1 METQNDFMILRET
14 VNKAVSQYNEL
25 RKRIDWRDAGKSAT
39 IYRLAKPFQTGYFTI
54 AIAGKMSSGKSTF
67 INSLIGENLLPTGI
81 FQTTSGITWIVSSD
95 KRYMEV
101 TYADGKKKTFTENL
115 EQELQKL
122 VAVPDEFHS
131 LPINDLNILIKGDD
145 DLKSILQKKEGIE
158 EKTKTSSDEK
168 LWKAYVAA
176 TPKSKIADE
185 VVIYLPLP
193 DEYKGWR
200 IVDTP
205 GIGAIGGIQQ
215 ATRELITSKEGD
227 NNVVDAVILL
237 HNGAEGVEGTTV
249 NTFAEEVKKSMGN
262 LAQGRLFFVLTHAA
276 HSDFL
281 NNIEGHLE
289 RAYNNFSNKLAIPQE
304 RVTYV
309 DSLIHR
315 FLVDAKKSHRDFSS
329 LKSLKTPLDGW
340 SEKDWKALKDALSP
354 FYMSIMEE
362 EDIEL
367 SNKSLFS
374 LLESVSRFEI
384 LRELLYE
391 FLNTEKEKAFNE
403 LLSLIKSE
411 LTSYGVSL
419 RNDIK
424 AVSNGQ
430 AAVEKE
436 IKKAEEEGRR
446 LNLALVK
453 VQQTATPGAIEKNFK
468 FIDAELLQ
476 LSTLSSIDEV
486 RTKYMQIIEE
496 GLSAQEKFFATLI
509 NDFSNFV
516 GGFSN
521 ESVTFQSLDLKDL
534 ERQAQNK
541 ATTQVPDLD
550 RSKEIVKKKS
560 SGRKEVIKT
569 YPYKKDK
576 IDFDQ
581 KRREF
586 TALVVKEGRH
596 ITSVYTLGLIVKVKV
611 FFDIVSSSINEKTK
625 KTIERLEEYKKRM
638 AHSEAILNELRA
650 KLAAVDSQL
659 EELKKLED

>member
-25 RKRIDWRDAGKSAT
+25 RKRNDWRDAGKSAT

-596 ITSVYTLGLIVKVKV
+596 ITSVYTLGLIVKVKE

>member
-1 METQNDFMILRET
+1 M
-14 VNKAVSQYNEL
+14 
-25 RKRIDWRDAGKSAT
+25 
-39 IYRLAKPFQTGYFTI
+39 
-54 AIAGKMSSGKSTF
+54 
-67 INSLIGENLLPTGI
+67 
-81 FQTTSGITWIVSSD
+81 
-95 KRYMEV
+95 
-101 TYADGKKKTFTENL
+101 
-115 EQELQKL
+115 
-122 VAVPDEFHS
+122 
-131 LPINDLNILIKGDD
+131 
-145 DLKSILQKKEGIE
+145 KSILQKKEGIE

-596 ITSVYTLGLIVKVKV
+596 ITSVYTLGLIVKVKE

>member
-262 LAQGRLFFVLTHAA
+262 LAQGRLFFVLSHAA

-596 ITSVYTLGLIVKVKV
+596 ITSVYTLGLIVKVKE

>member
-596 ITSVYTLGLIVKVKV
+596 ITSVYTLGLIVKVKE

>member
-1 METQNDFMILRET
+1 MMETQNDFMILRET
-14 VNKAVSQYNEL
+14 VNKAISQYDEL

-101 TYADGKKKTFTENL
+101 TYADGKKKTFYENL
-115 EQELQKL
+115 AEELQKL
-122 VAVPDEFHS
+122 VAVPEEYHS
-131 LPINDLNILIKGDD
+131 LPINDINILIKGDD
-145 DLKSILQKKEGIE
+145 DLNAILKKKEGIE

-185 VVIYLPLP
+185 VIIYLPLP

-215 ATRELITSKEGD
+215 ATKELITSKEGD

-262 LAQGRLFFVLTHAA
+262 LAKGRLFFVLTHAG

-289 RAYNNFSNKLAIPQE
+289 RAYNNFSKKLTIPKE

-309 DSLIHR
+309 DSLLHR

-354 FYMSIMEE
+354 FYIHIME

-384 LRELLYE
+384 LRDLLYD

-411 LTSYGVSL
+411 LMTYDISL
-419 RNDIK
+419 RKDIRD
-424 AVSNGQ
+424 VSNGKV
-430 AAVEKE
+430 AIEKR
-436 IKKAEEEGRR
+436 IKEAQEEGRR

-453 VQQTATPGAIEKNFK
+453 VQQTATPGAIEKTFR
-468 FIDAELLQ
+468 FIDSELQQ
-476 LSTLSSIDEV
+476 LSSLSSIDEV
-486 RTKYMQIIEE
+486 RTKYMQIIED
-496 GLSAQEKFFATLI
+496 GLSAQEKFFTTLI
-509 NDFSNFV
+509 NDFSKFV
-516 GGFSN
+516 GSFSN
-521 ESVTFQSLDLKDL
+521 DSVTFQSLDLREL

-541 ATTQVPDLD
+541 ATTQVTDYS
-550 RSKEIVKKKS
+550 RSKEVVKKKS
-560 SGRKEVIKT
+560 SGRKEVTKT
-569 YPYKKDK
+569 YPYKKDEV
-576 IDFDQ
+576 DFAQ

-586 TALVVKEGRH
+586 TALVIKEGRH
-596 ITSVYTLGLIVKVKV
+596 ITAVYTEGLKVKVNV
-611 FFDIVSSSINEKTK
+611 FFDIVSSNISKKTK
-625 KTIERLEEYKKRM
+625 EAIDRLEEYKKNM
-638 AHSEAILNELRA
+638 ADKDVILAGLRA
-650 KLAAVDSQL
+650 KLADVEAHL
-659 EELKKLED
+659 KELKKLED

>member
-1 METQNDFMILRET
+1 MILRET

-596 ITSVYTLGLIVKVKV
+596 ITSVYTLGLIVKVKE

>member
-1 METQNDFMILRET
+1 MILRET

>member
-14 VNKAVSQYNEL
+14 VNKAISQYDEL
-25 RKRIDWRDAGKSAT
+25 RKRINWRDAGKSAT
-39 IYRLAKPFQTGYFTI
+39 IHRLAKPFQTGYFTI

-101 TYADGKKKTFTENL
+101 TYADGKKKTFTEDL
-115 EQELQKL
+115 KQELQKL

-131 LPINDLNILIKGDD
+131 LPINDINILIKGDD
-145 DLKSILQKKEGIE
+145 DLNTILKKKEGIE

-185 VVIYLPLP
+185 VIIYLPLP

-215 ATRELITSKEGD
+215 ATKELITSKEGD

-262 LAQGRLFFVLTHAA
+262 LAKGRLFFVLTHAG

-289 RAYNNFSNKLAIPQE
+289 RAYNNFSKKLTIPKE

-309 DSLIHR
+309 DSLLHR

-354 FYMSIMEE
+354 FYIHIMEE

-384 LRELLYE
+384 LRDLLYD

-411 LTSYGVSL
+411 LMTYDISL
-419 RNDIK
+419 RKDIRD
-424 AVSNGQ
+424 VSNGK
-430 AAVEKE
+430 AAIEKR
-436 IKKAEEEGRR
+436 IKEAQEEERR

-453 VQQTATPGAIEKNFK
+453 VEQTATPGAIEKTFR
-468 FIDAELLQ
+468 FIDSELQQ
-476 LSTLSSIDEV
+476 LSSLSSIDEV
-486 RTKYMQIIEE
+486 RTKYMQIIED
-496 GLSAQEKFFATLI
+496 GLSAQEKFFTTLI
-509 NDFSNFV
+509 NDFSKFV
-516 GGFSN
+516 GSFSN
-521 ESVTFQSLDLKDL
+521 DSVTFQSLDLREL

-541 ATTQVPDLD
+541 ATTQVTDYS
-550 RSKEIVKKKS
+550 RSKEVVKKKS
-560 SGRKEVIKT
+560 SGRKEVTKT
-569 YPYKKDK
+569 YPYKKDEV
-576 IDFDQ
+576 DFAQ

-586 TALVVKEGRH
+586 TALVKKEGRH
-596 ITSVYTLGLIVKVKV
+596 ITAVYTEGLKVKVKE
-611 FFDIVSSSINEKTK
+611 FFDIVSSNISKKTK
-625 KTIERLEEYKKRM
+625 EAIDRLEEYKKNM
-638 AHSEAILNELRA
+638 ADKDVILAGLCA
-650 KLAAVDSQL
+650 KLADVEAHL
-659 EELKKLED
+659 KELKKLED

>member
-122 VAVPDEFHS
+122 IAVPDEFHS

-596 ITSVYTLGLIVKVKV
+596 ITSVYTLGLIVKVKE